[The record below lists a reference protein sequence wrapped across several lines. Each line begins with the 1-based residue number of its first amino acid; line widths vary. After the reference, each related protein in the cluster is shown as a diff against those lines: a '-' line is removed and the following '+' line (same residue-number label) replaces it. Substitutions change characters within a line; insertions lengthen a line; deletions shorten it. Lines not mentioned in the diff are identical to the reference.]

1 MSARENTSLASSQG
15 PGPETSG
22 TLASRSTSGA
32 PTITRN
38 AVIDAAARVIA
49 RRGDHRMRWAGIAY
63 EAGNEQAVLAAGW
76 FEDSAALVDECY
88 ARTAQAFADALLRAE
103 TAPGTALD
111 KVAAFLVAALE
122 LRRERGTLLS
132 FRRGRDLPSS
142 LQRRLHEWDAM
153 VRTRLRRLLTKGRRD
168 GSLALRNLDSACEL
182 ILANLQV
189 PDVAVDGPEQR
200 MWDSELVELLLAA
213 LSEPHPPEGEPRKN
227 VAVAKGSCLCGTV
240 QYELDG
246 PFEVMS
252 HCHCSMCRKHHG
264 AAFAT
269 FVTVPLSGFRWM
281 AGEDALSTYQSSA
294 YGKRTFCSKCGSVMP
309 VVEADTGIAFCPA
322 GNLDGELGIQ
332 PQSHRFVGSK
342 ASWHKITDNL
352 PQHEEV

>member
-1 MSARENTSLASSQG
+1 MTTQD
-15 PGPETSG
+15 
-22 TLASRSTSGA
+22 SR
-32 PTITRN
+32 PITRT
-38 AVIDAAARVIA
+38 AVVDAASRVIA
-49 RRGDHRMRWAGIAY
+49 RSGDHGVRWSGIAH
-63 EAGNEQAVLAAGW
+63 EAGNEQAVLAASW
-76 FEDSAALVDECY
+76 FEDSSALIDECY
-88 ARTAQAFADALLRAE
+88 ARTAQAFAEALLRGE

-122 LRRERGTLLS
+122 LRRERGSLLS
-132 FRRGRDLPSS
+132 FRRGRDLPNA
-142 LQRRLHEWDAM
+142 LQRRLHEWDQM
-153 VRTRLRRLLTKGRRD
+153 VRTRLKRLLTKGRRD

-182 ILANLQV
+182 ILASLMV

-200 MWDSELVELLLAA
+200 MWDSELVELLLAS
-213 LSEPHPPEGEPRKN
+213 LSEPHPPEGALRKS
-227 VAVAKGSCLCGTV
+227 VPVAKGSCLCGSV

-269 FVTVPLSGFRWM
+269 FVTVPLSSFRWV

-332 PQSHRFVGSK
+332 PQSPRFVGSQ
-342 ASWHKITDNL
+342 ASWHTITDTL

>member
-1 MSARENTSLASSQG
+1 MSTHD
-15 PGPETSG
+15 
-22 TLASRSTSGA
+22 SR
-32 PTITRN
+32 PITRT
-38 AVIDAAARVIA
+38 AVIDAASRVIA
-49 RRGDHRMRWAGIAY
+49 RRGDHRMRWSGIAY
-63 EAGNEQAVLAAGW
+63 EAGNEQAVLAASW
-76 FEDSAALVDECY
+76 FEDSSALIDECY
-88 ARTAQAFADALLRAE
+88 ARTAQAFAEALLRGE
-103 TAPGTALD
+103 TAPGSALD

-122 LRRERGTLLS
+122 LRRERGSLLS
-132 FRRGRDLPSS
+132 FRRGRDLPNA
-142 LQRRLHEWDAM
+142 LQRRLHEWDQM
-153 VRTRLRRLLTKGRRD
+153 VRTRLKRLLTKGRRD

-182 ILANLQV
+182 ILASLMV

-213 LSEPHPPEGEPRKN
+213 LSEPHPPEGAPRKS
-227 VAVAKGSCLCGTV
+227 VSVAKGSCLCGTV
-240 QYELDG
+240 KYELDG

-269 FVTVPLSGFRWM
+269 FVTVPLSSFRWV

-342 ASWHKITDNL
+342 ASSWHTITDDL